1 MEYENGTKHWDILGV
16 SIWKFIL
23 RNISF
28 ILEECKERNVKTFVK
43 AFLGFCTKFEF

>member
-1 MEYENGTKHWDILGV
+1 MHPKPGGNILEV
-16 SIWKFIL
+16 TILCICKFIL

>member
-1 MEYENGTKHWDILGV
+1 MHPKPGRYILDV
-16 SIWKFIL
+16 SICKFIL